1 MVQIDHME
9 CKLYS
14 YVGKWVNVT
23 TQYLNQTTNMQI
35 LTDIRHVTNRK
46 SHIPSSNEL
55 NSAGLKKEIG
65 VTFESFS
72 HEHFQT
78 VRLTY
83 LKWRKKTQRHG
94 SEVKLKS
101 FWRYYMLSIALLCI
115 IKMTSAL
122 IVPANLLLMSYL
134 KLVVWDILTLDTCH
148 RQWLRVLEQPR
159 FSL

>member
-1 MVQIDHME
+1 ME
-9 CKLYS
+9 CKFYS

-23 TQYLNQTTNMQI
+23 IQYLNQTTNMQI

-72 HEHFQT
+72 HEYFQT

-83 LKWRKKTQRHG
+83 LKWRKKYNVMG
-94 SEVKLKS
+94 VKL
-101 FWRYYMLSIALLCI
+101 
-115 IKMTSAL
+115 
-122 IVPANLLLMSYL
+122 N
-134 KLVVWDILTLDTCH
+134 
-148 RQWLRVLEQPR
+148 
-159 FSL
+159 

>member
-9 CKLYS
+9 CKFYS

-23 TQYLNQTTNMQI
+23 IQHLNQTTNMQI

-83 LKWRKKTQRHG
+83 LKWRKKYNVTG
-94 SEVKLKS
+94 VKLN
-101 FWRYYMLSIALLCI
+101 WRYYMLSIVLLCI

-148 RQWLRVLEQPR
+148 RQWLRVFEQPR

>member
-9 CKLYS
+9 CKFYS

-23 TQYLNQTTNMQI
+23 IQYLNQTTNMQI

-83 LKWRKKTQRHG
+83 LKWRKKYNATG
-94 SEVKLKS
+94 VKLN
-101 FWRYYMLSIALLCI
+101 WRYYMLSIVLLCI

-148 RQWLRVLEQPR
+148 RQWLRVFEQPR

>member
-9 CKLYS
+9 CKFYS

-72 HEHFQT
+72 HEHFQM

-94 SEVKLKS
+94 SEVKLKILHAVHR
-101 FWRYYMLSIALLCI
+101 F
-115 IKMTSAL
+115 
-122 IVPANLLLMSYL
+122 IVYNKNDKRADCS
-134 KLVVWDILTLDTCH
+134 C
-148 RQWLRVLEQPR
+148 
-159 FSL
+159 